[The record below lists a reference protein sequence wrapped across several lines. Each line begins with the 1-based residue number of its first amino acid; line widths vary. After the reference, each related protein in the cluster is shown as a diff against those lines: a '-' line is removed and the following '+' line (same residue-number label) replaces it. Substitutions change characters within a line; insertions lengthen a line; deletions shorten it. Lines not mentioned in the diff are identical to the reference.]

1 MMLGSCSLVLLS
13 HEARPSRMR
22 GGLGGFY
29 LCPPF
34 SRSVSW
40 FDGGGVSR
48 LRERSCPLIVVGLIL
63 RYAALSFAP
72 ELFPIVSARPLR
84 GDVHQAESRLSL
96 LQVLP

>member
-1 MMLGSCSLVLLS
+1 MMRDPHTS
-13 HEARPSRMR
+13 

-34 SRSVSW
+34 CRSVSW
-40 FDGGGVSR
+40 FDGGGGYR
-48 LRERSCPLIVVGLIL
+48 LRERSRPLIVVGLIL

-72 ELFPIVSARPLR
+72 GLFPIVPAVPLR
-84 GDVHQAESRLSL
+84 EDVHQAESRLSL